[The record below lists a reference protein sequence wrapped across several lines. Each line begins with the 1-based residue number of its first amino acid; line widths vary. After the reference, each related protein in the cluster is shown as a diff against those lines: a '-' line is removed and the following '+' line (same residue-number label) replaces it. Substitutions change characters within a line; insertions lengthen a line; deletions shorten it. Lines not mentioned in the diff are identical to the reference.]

1 LTITANNNLERTE
14 VLYGSEN
21 VMYTL
26 SQFVSRSKTINSCGD
41 SRGPSFVIEIREYHK
56 LLTELK
62 KRKIK
67 IRFITDI
74 TKDNLVYCKELMNYY
89 AEIRH
94 LEGIKANFSISES
107 EYIASSTLIQGE
119 KVHQSSG
126 PIQQVIYSNVKDIVD
141 QQQYVFE
148 SFWNKSIL
156 AEQRFNEIEK
166 GYILGHTEVIQIPIK
181 TKELFI
187 KLVKKSKEEILL
199 LLPSVNAFLREERIG
214 IIHYLK
220 EAAEKRGINVMIMTP
235 TNDIINEIIQNIKSN
250 NINNLII
257 QPFEISSAEI
267 NVNTVTILVVDR
279 KESLVIEKKDDS
291 KMDILDAIGLAT
303 YSTSRPTVV
312 SYINIFESLSKQV
325 NLYNQLK
332 VHGKMQEEFINIA
345 SHELRT
351 PTQAILAYSDLLQHH
366 PEKRDEMIQAIKRNA
381 TRLQRLTEDI
391 LDVTKIESNALHLH
405 KEIFDLTDLLSIT
418 IDDYKNKIEKNDNG
432 EGKIRLI
439 YTNINKEPLFVEAD
453 YQRIVQVLSNIL
465 NNAVKFAKEGKVGG
479 EEGGGG
485 GHVYITAEK
494 KKTGDG
500 QQVTVR
506 IKDTG
511 QGIDN
516 DMISRLFT
524 KFATKST
531 NGTGLGLFICKSLIE
546 SHGGTIWAE
555 NNKDGKGATF
565 AFSLPIMK
573 GNNKW

>member
-41 SRGPSFVIEIREYHK
+41 SRGPSFVIEIQEYRK

-67 IRFITDI
+67 IRYITDI

-119 KVHQSSG
+119 KVQQSSG

-148 SFWNKSIL
+148 SFWNRSIL
-156 AEQRFNEIEK
+156 AEQRINEIEK
-166 GYILGHTEVIQIPIK
+166 GRILGHTEVIQIPIK

-220 EAAEKRGINVMIMTP
+220 EAAQKRGINVKIMTP
-235 TNDIINEIIQNIKSN
+235 TNDIITEIIQNIKSN
-250 NINNLII
+250 NINNLVI

-279 KESLVIEKKDDS
+279 KESLAIEKKDDS
-291 KMDILDAIGLAT
+291 KNDFLDAIGLST
-303 YSTSRPTVV
+303 YSTSNPTVLSYV
-312 SYINIFESLSKQV
+312 SVFESLINQIK
-325 NLYNQLK
+325 LYDQLK

-351 PTQAILAYSDLLQHH
+351 PTQAILTYSDLLQHH
-366 PEKRDEMIQAIKRNA
+366 NEKRDEMIQAIKRNA

-391 LDVTKIESNALHLH
+391 LDVTKIESNTLHLH

-418 IDDYKNKIEKNDNG
+418 IDDYKKNIEKNDTG
-432 EGKIRLI
+432 EGKIRLL
-439 YTNINKEPLFVEAD
+439 YTDINNEPLFVEAD
-453 YQRIVQVLSNIL
+453 YPRIVQVLSNIL
-465 NNAVKFAKEGKVGG
+465 NNAVKFAKEGKV
-479 EEGGGG
+479 EGGGG
-485 GHVYITAEK
+485 EGGNVYITAEK
-494 KKTGDG
+494 KKTGDD
-500 QQVTVR
+500 QEVTVR

-531 NGTGLGLFICKSLIE
+531 NGTGLGLFICKSIIE
-546 SHGGTIWAE
+546 AHGGTIWAE
-555 NNKDGKGATF
+555 NNKDDKGSTF
-565 AFSLPIMK
+565 AFTLPI
-573 GNNKW
+573 NN

>member
-1 LTITANNNLERTE
+1 MKLCGIKLTPAE
-14 VLYGSEN
+14 
-21 VMYTL
+21 
-26 SQFVSRSKTINSCGD
+26 Q
-41 SRGPSFVIEIREYHK
+41 
-56 LLTELK
+56 
-62 KRKIK
+62 KIK
-67 IRFITDI
+67 
-74 TKDNLVYCKELMNYY
+74 
-89 AEIRH
+89 EIE
-94 LEGIKANFSISES
+94 EGIDYGN
-107 EYIASSTLIQGE
+107 
-119 KVHQSSG
+119 
-126 PIQQVIYSNVKDIVD
+126 
-141 QQQYVFE
+141 
-148 SFWNKSIL
+148 
-156 AEQRFNEIEK
+156 
-166 GYILGHTEVIQIPIK
+166 TEVIKIPIR
-181 TKELFI
+181 TKDLFI
-187 KLVKKSKEEILL
+187 NLVKNAKKEILL
-199 LLPSVNAFLREERIG
+199 LLPTTNAFLREERIG
-214 IIHYLK
+214 LIHSLNDASK
-220 EAAEKRGINVMIMTP
+220 ERSVNVRILTP
-235 TNDIINEIIQNIKSN
+235 INEIITKILQDLKIDDKKNFSVE
-250 NINNLII
+250 
-257 QPFEISSAEI
+257 PFEFTSGEI

-303 YSTSRPTVV
+303 YSTSKPTVV

-391 LDVTKIESNALHLH
+391 LDATKIESNTLHLH

-465 NNAVKFAKEGKVGG
+465 NNAVKFAKEDKV
-479 EEGGGG
+479 GGGG
-485 GHVYITAEK
+485 GGGNVYITAEK

-516 DMISRLFT
+516 EIFLGYLLNSLQNLQMVQDLDCS
-524 KFATKST
+524 FARV
-531 NGTGLGLFICKSLIE
+531 
-546 SHGGTIWAE
+546 
-555 NNKDGKGATF
+555 
-565 AFSLPIMK
+565 
-573 GNNKW
+573 

>member
-1 LTITANNNLERTE
+1 MTITANNNLERTE

-41 SRGPSFVIEIREYHK
+41 SRGPSFVIEIQEYRK

-166 GYILGHTEVIQIPIK
+166 GCILGHTEVIQIPIK

-220 EAAEKRGINVMIMTP
+220 EAAQRRGINVKIMTP

-250 NINNLII
+250 NINNLVI

-291 KMDILDAIGLAT
+291 KNDFLDAIGLST
-303 YSTSRPTVV
+303 YSTSNPTVLSYV
-312 SYINIFESLSKQV
+312 SVFESLSNQV
-325 NLYNQLK
+325 KLYNQLK
-332 VHGKMQEEFINIA
+332 IHGKMQEEFINIA

-391 LDVTKIESNALHLH
+391 LDVTKIESNTLHLH

-418 IDDYKNKIEKNDNG
+418 IDDYKNNIEKNDNG

-479 EEGGGG
+479 EAM
-485 GHVYITAEK
+485 YTLPLK
-494 KKTGDG
+494 KRK
-500 QQVTVR
+500 QVMQEVTVT

-511 QGIDN
+511 QGIDYE
-516 DMISRLFT
+516 ILPRLFT

-531 NGTGLGLFICKSLIE
+531 KGTGLGLFICKSIIE
-546 SHGGTIWAE
+546 AHGGTIWAE
-555 NNKDGKGATF
+555 NNNRWQRRATF
-565 AFSLPIMK
+565 AFSLPI
-573 GNNKW
+573 NN